1 WRNRFGTLTAIRT
14 SKERGQQLERDLLPS
29 IDPKRLNLSFQ
40 DLRGPAL
47 AAGVPATDFGS
58 LYLGLSFF
66 LILAALLLAA
76 MMFAF
81 GVEQR
86 HREIGTLLAVGYEPR
101 TVRWLFAREA
111 LLLATLGS

>member
-1 WRNRFGTLTAIRT
+1 DLQQLDDRDQKYWEEHQGTPKAFVRLATGQDLWRNRFGTLTAIRT

-81 GVEQR
+81 GV
-86 HREIGTLLAVGYEPR
+86 
-101 TVRWLFAREA
+101 
-111 LLLATLGS
+111 